1 MKQYNAKRFNGNSK
15 HSHSKHSNNPKKSLS
30 LKLFLLIL
38 IIFLAVIAILYFKF
52 PWDISTS
59 SNTNVEENISANN
72 IIADISDSVSPFE
85 TKSFDNMNYLSVEDL
100 SLKYENNVTFIKFNL
115 YNNSSEEQKVFDFT
129 FTLLDENGNQ
139 LISYNLSS
147 KDLIPG
153 NNHKEFVLLATRDV
167 SNATDYTISTQI
179 R

>member
-1 MKQYNAKRFNGNSK
+1 MKQYNAKRFNESSK
-15 HSHSKHSNNPKKSLS
+15 HSHAKHSNNPKKSLP

-72 IIADISDSVSPFE
+72 IITDISDSVSPFE
-85 TKSFDNMNYLSVEDL
+85 TKSFNNMNYLSVEDL
-100 SLKYENNVTFIKFNL
+100 SLKYENNITFIKFNL
-115 YNNSSEEQKVFDFT
+115 YNNSSKEQKVFDFT

-139 LISYNLSS
+139 LISYDLSS
-147 KDLIPG
+147 KDLIPV
-153 NNHKEFVLLATRDV
+153 NNHKEFVLLATRDL